1 MMKHPESIDHLR
13 FVQPPVTWL
22 ISVKNSMPY
31 LTEALG
37 SIAAQTYRNHSVLIW
52 DDCST
57 DGSLEELQRWIP
69 SRLPGK
75 IFTGRTALH
84 GASLAFLVEQADTEF
99 CARMDGDDVC
109 LPQRLEKQVAFLQEH
124 AEVGLVGAFNEV
136 FVENSDVRY
145 RESRP
150 TGDADIRWATKWSS
164 QFCHPTVVF
173 RRQAVLDAGNYP
185 GDIRWEEG
193 PLFMRMTRIT
203 EMRNI
208 PECLLRYRRHPGN
221 GTFGETDYISI
232 EREVALH
239 SGKHV
244 FPAFPSQGEFF
255 AFWQATHPKL
265 FGKQLPVQWKFKKIL
280 KQMAIRAAREA
291 GKPDDYFQNTRLY
304 QDQQYNLRRC
314 WMLNRGLGPLIQ
326 LRQRL
331 AWR

>member
-1 MMKHPESIDHLR
+1 MKHTESIDHLA

-22 ISVKNSMPY
+22 MSVKNSMPY
-31 LTEALG
+31 LTEALE
-37 SIAAQTYRNHSVLIW
+37 SIAAQTYSNHSVLVW

-75 IFTGRTALH
+75 IFSGRTALH
-84 GASLAFLVEQADTEF
+84 GASLAFLVEQADTEL

-109 LPQRLEKQVAFLQEH
+109 LPQRLQKQVSFLQAH
-124 AEVGLVGAFNEV
+124 PEVGLVGAFNEV
-136 FVENSDVRY
+136 FVENSDLRY
-145 RESRP
+145 KESRP
-150 TGDADIRWATKWSS
+150 TNDADIRWATKWSS

-193 PLFMRMTRIT
+193 PLFMRMTRLT

-208 PECLLRYRRHPGN
+208 PESLLCYRRHPGN

-232 EREVALH
+232 ELEVALH

-244 FPAFPSQGEFF
+244 FPAFSSQHEFL
-255 AFWQATHPKL
+255 AFWKATHKKFL
-265 FGKQLPVQWKFKKIL
+265 EKDLPVQWKFKRLL
-280 KQMAIRAAREA
+280 KRMAIEAAREA
-291 GKPDDYFQNTRLY
+291 GKPDDYFQKTQLY
-304 QDQQYNLRRC
+304 REQQYFLRRR
-314 WMLNRGLGPLIQ
+314 WMKSKGLGLLIQ
-326 LRQRL
+326 LRQKL

>member
-1 MMKHPESIDHLR
+1 MKHPGSTDHLG

-22 ISVKNSMPY
+22 MSVKNSMPY
-31 LTEALG
+31 LTEALE
-37 SIAAQTYRNHSVLIW
+37 SIATQTYRNHSVLVW

-75 IFTGRTALH
+75 IFSGRTALH
-84 GASLAFLVEQADTEF
+84 GASLAFLLEQAETEL
-99 CARMDGDDVC
+99 CARMDGDDVS

-124 AEVGLVGAFNEV
+124 PKVGLVGTYIEV
-136 FVENSDVRY
+136 FVEDSDVRY
-145 RESRP
+145 KEGWP
-150 TGDADIRWATKWSS
+150 TGDADIRWATKWGS

-193 PLFMRMTRIT
+193 PLFMRMTRVT

-244 FPAFPSQGEFF
+244 FPAFPNEERVPRILAGNPQKALRKRTSDPVEIQQNPEADGNSSG
-255 AFWQATHPKL
+255 ARGRQAGRL
-265 FGKQLPVQWKFKKIL
+265 LPEDPAL
-280 KQMAIRAAREA
+280 S
-291 GKPDDYFQNTRLY
+291 
-304 QDQQYNLRRC
+304 
-314 WMLNRGLGPLIQ
+314 GP
-326 LRQRL
+326 
-331 AWR
+331 AV